1 MDLVSELKGDLC
13 IVTNALAKIKED
25 SDNNNAAGDGVHSAT
40 DSLEQLDRTIRDGDK
55 GVWGAGESEHT
66 ESDLEKIITAVKG
79 IQSMNEN

>member
-25 SDNNNAAGDGVHSAT
+25 SDNNNAACDGVHSAT
-40 DSLEQLDRTIRDGDK
+40 DSLEQSDHTIRDSEK
-55 GVWGAGESEHT
+55 VVWGVDGNEPT
-66 ESDLEKIITAVKG
+66 ESDLEKIISAVKG